1 MHGFRFR
8 VCLVLDL
15 EGMLGFR
22 FRACLV
28 LDLEGMLGFRF
39 IGYAWF

>member
-1 MHGFRFR
+1 MVSDLGHGLDFGFRGQILGLRFR
-8 VCLVLDL
+8 AHLVLDL

-28 LDLEGMLGFRF
+28 
-39 IGYAWF
+39 